1 MRRTLRQLAAVK
13 PARYL
18 EAGTPTGLT
27 GLLTHA
33 SPRSSLLY
41 IYAST
46 LSKLSQFPE
55 SSLYRQSTE
64 AVTNHRL
71 KIVKAVVPE
80 GIEKYQEY
88 VKSFVEKY
96 PEVMTKGREEL
107 AIEGIEYQGKDIGGE
122 KFLITTV
129 GEEYDEIETEW
140 DGEEEKV
147 ELEGTRTAAER
158 KGQKTIGDKR
168 RPSGQ
173 SAVKLYPEPPLTSDQ
188 YVFAMMCMKCRT
200 DRYAES
206 KR

>member
-1 MRRTLRQLAAVK
+1 MRRTFRQLAAVK

-33 SPRSSLLY
+33 SPRSSLIYLY
-41 IYAST
+41 SST

-71 KIVKAVVPE
+71 NIVKGVVPE
-80 GIEKYQEY
+80 GIEKYREY
-88 VKSFVEKY
+88 VKNFVEKN
-96 PEVMTKGREEL
+96 PDVLTKGREEL
-107 AIEGIEYQGKDIGGE
+107 ANEGMEYHGKKIGGE
-122 KFLITTV
+122 NFLITTV

-140 DGEEEKV
+140 DGEEQKV

-158 KGQKTIGDKR
+158 KGQGSIGSKR
-168 RPSGQ
+168 PPSGQ
-173 SAVKLYPEPPLTSDQ
+173 SAVKLNPEPPLTADQ
-188 YVFAMMCMKCRT
+188 YVSFGR
-200 DRYAES
+200 
-206 KR
+206 